1 MNQYTAAEYAY
12 KNGYEAGKRDTVDQV
27 IQRVKAESSLNIA
40 GITHYVVTDHD
51 LAVIAKAVL
60 ETKDQHN

>member
-1 MNQYTAAEYAY
+1 MNKYTAAEYAY

-40 GITHYVVTDHD
+40 GITHYVDHD
-51 LAVIAKAVL
+51 LTVIAKAIL
-60 ETKDQHN
+60 ETKGQHN